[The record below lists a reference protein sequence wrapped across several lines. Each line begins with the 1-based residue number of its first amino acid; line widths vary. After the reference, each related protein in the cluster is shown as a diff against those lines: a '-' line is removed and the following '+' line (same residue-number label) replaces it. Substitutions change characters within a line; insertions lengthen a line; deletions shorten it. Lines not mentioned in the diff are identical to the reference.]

1 MFEGVIPALVTPFTK
16 DNKVDEA
23 GLKKN
28 IEFTVKGGV
37 TAVVPCGTTG
47 ESPTLTHE
55 EHRRVIDIT
64 VKAAK
69 ALKVPVIAGTGSNS
83 TAEAIELTRYAD
95 KAGADGC
102 LVITPYY
109 NKPNVSGL
117 EMHYRE
123 LSKVTDLPIIL
134 YNVPGRT
141 GRNVTP
147 AEVAKLAKEGI
158 VHGVKEASGDISQI
172 SDVIRLTRDI
182 KGFSI
187 LSGDDKLTL
196 PILALG
202 GHGVIS
208 VVANLVPDYMSA
220 MYEAFKKGDLKKAQ
234 DIHFR
239 LTPLFKDMFIETNP
253 IPIKTAMNW
262 KGLAAGS
269 ARLPLGPLS
278 KDNENTLRKTVEAL
292 GEYRD

>member
-16 DNKVDEA
+16 ENKVDES
-23 GLKKN
+23 GLRKN
-28 IEFTVKGGV
+28 IEFAVKGGV
-37 TAVVPCGTTG
+37 SAVVPCGTTG
-47 ESPTLTHE
+47 ESATLSHD
-55 EHRRVIDIT
+55 EHRRVIDIAIGT
-64 VKAAK
+64 S
-69 ALKVPVIAGTGSNS
+69 KVPVIAGTGSNS
-83 TAEAIELTRYAD
+83 TAEAIDLTRYAD

-102 LVITPYY
+102 LVISPYY
-109 NKPNVSGL
+109 NKPNISGL

-158 VHGVKEASGDISQI
+158 IAGVKEASGDISQI

-182 KGFSI
+182 KDFSI

-208 VVANLVPDYMSA
+208 VAANLVPGWMSA
-220 MYEAFKKGDLKKAQ
+220 MYKAFKKGDLKKAQ
-234 DIHFR
+234 EIHFK
-239 LTPLFKDMFIETNP
+239 LSPLFKDMFIETNP
-253 IPIKTAMNW
+253 VPIKTAMNW
-262 KGLAAGS
+262 KGLAAGNV
-269 ARLPLGPLS
+269 RLPLGPLS
-278 KDNENTLRKTVEAL
+278 KENENALRKTIEAM

>member
-16 DNKVDEA
+16 ENRIDED
-23 GLKKN
+23 GFGRN
-28 IEFTVKGGV
+28 IEFVVKGGV
-37 TAVVPCGTTG
+37 SAIVPCGTTG
-47 ESPTLTHE
+47 EAATLSYE
-55 EHRRVIDIT
+55 EHKRAIDI
-64 VKAAK
+64 AISAS
-69 ALKVPVIAGTGSNS
+69 KVPVIAGTGSNS

-95 KAGADGC
+95 KAGADAC
-102 LVITPYY
+102 LVISPYY
-109 NKPNVSGL
+109 NKPNPTGL

-123 LSKVTDLPIIL
+123 LHKVTDLPIIL

-158 VHGVKEASGDISQI
+158 IAGVKEASGDISQI
-172 SDVIRLTRDI
+172 SEVIRLTRDI

-208 VVANLVPDYMSA
+208 VAANLVPEYMCA
-220 MYEAFKKGDLKKAQ
+220 MYKAFKKGDLKKAQ
-234 DIHFR
+234 EIHFK
-239 LTPLFKDMFIETNP
+239 LSPLFRDLFIETNP

-262 KGLAAGS
+262 KGLAAGNV
-269 ARLPLGPLS
+269 RLPLGPMG
-278 KDNENTLRKTVEAL
+278 KENEAILRKTIEAL

>member
-16 DNKVDEA
+16 ENKIDEA
-23 GLKKN
+23 GLRKN
-28 IEFTVKGGV
+28 IEFVIERGV
-37 TAVVPCGTTG
+37 SAIVPCGTTG
-47 ESPTLTHE
+47 EAATLSFK
-55 EHRRVIDIT
+55 EHKRVIDI
-64 VKAAK
+64 AIDAS
-69 ALKVPVIAGTGSNS
+69 KVPVIAGTGSNN

-95 KAGADGC
+95 KAGADAC
-102 LVITPYY
+102 LVISPYY
-109 NKPNVSGL
+109 NKPNPTGL

-123 LSKVTDLPIIL
+123 LHKVTDLPIIL

-158 VHGVKEASGDISQI
+158 IAGVKEASGDISQI
-172 SDVIRLTRDI
+172 SEVIRLTRDI
-182 KGFSI
+182 KDFSI

-196 PILALG
+196 QILALG

-208 VVANLVPDYMSA
+208 VAANLVPEYMCA
-220 MYEAFKKGDLKKAQ
+220 MYNAFKKGDLKKAQ
-234 DIHFR
+234 DIHFK
-239 LTPLFKDMFIETNP
+239 LSPLFRDLFIETNP

-262 KGLAAGS
+262 KGLAAGNV
-269 ARLPLGPLS
+269 RLPLGPMS
-278 KDNENTLRKTVEAL
+278 KENEAILRKTIEAL